1 MRHGHGESLLYEL
14 DMSNAK
20 PTEYRLSLIADLN
33 RWRTFVVIA
42 ELGSLT
48 RAALSLDS
56 NQSLLSRQLNA
67 LERECGARLFNRTG
81 RGVELSDVG
90 MRILP
95 QVRQLLGNAEALEK
109 DIVGEAREPAG
120 QVTIGSLT
128 SISVSLIG
136 PLFTAIRARHP
147 AIKLKVLEGS
157 SGQLEEWLNEERI
170 DIGILYRYGNSLPEQ
185 EQALATLD
193 SYLIGCAGDTVTST
207 PEVPFAALHEL
218 PLILPSPPH
227 GLRGVLDTMARREG
241 ILLNP
246 AIDGNSL
253 QLQKLLVEHEKLYAV
268 LPLHAVWSEREA
280 GRLQAA
286 RIVSPSMQQTI
297 SMALARSKGPSRAVT
312 AVTAQITDLVDQM
325 ANKGMW
331 HPGPME

>member
-1 MRHGHGESLLYEL
+1 
-14 DMSNAK
+14 MSHAK
-20 PTEYRLSLIADLN
+20 PTEYRLSLTADLN
-33 RWRTFVVIA
+33 RWRTFLTIA

-48 RAALSLDS
+48 RAAYFLDS

-67 LERECGARLFNRTG
+67 LERECGSRLFNRTG

-90 MRILP
+90 VRILP
-95 QVRQLLGNAEALEK
+95 QVQQLLGSAEALQKEIIG
-109 DIVGEAREPAG
+109 DAREPAG

-128 SISVSLIG
+128 SISISLIG
-136 PLFTAIRARHP
+136 PLFTVIRERYP

-157 SGQLEEWLNEERI
+157 SGQLEEWLNEERV
-170 DIGILYRYGNSLPEQ
+170 DIGILYRYGTSLSEHEQ
-185 EQALATLD
+185 VLATLD
-193 SYLIGCAGDTVTST
+193 SYLIGCAGDKITSAS
-207 PEVPFAALHEL
+207 EVIFAALHEL

-241 ILLNP
+241 ISLNP

-286 RIVSPSMQQTI
+286 RIVSPSLQQTI

-312 AVTAQITDLVDQM
+312 AVTAQITDLVDAM
-325 ANKGMW
+325 AIKGMW
-331 HPGPME
+331 RLGPTE

>member
-1 MRHGHGESLLYEL
+1 
-14 DMSNAK
+14 MSNTK
-20 PTEYRLSLIADLN
+20 LTEYRLSFTSDLN
-33 RWRTFVVIA
+33 RWRTFLVIA

-48 RAALSLDS
+48 RAAHSLDS

-90 MRILP
+90 IRILP
-95 QVRQLLGNAEALEK
+95 QVRQLLGSAEALEK
-109 DIVGEAREPAG
+109 GVIGEAREPAG
-120 QVTIGSLT
+120 QVTIGSLS

-136 PLFTAIRARHP
+136 PLFTTIRERYP

-157 SGQLEEWLNEERI
+157 SGQLEEWLNEERV
-170 DIGILYRYGNSLPEQ
+170 DIGILYRYGSSLPEQ

-193 SYLIGCAGDTVTST
+193 SYLIGCTGDAVTSAS
-207 PEVPFAALHEL
+207 EVTFSALHEL

-241 ILLNP
+241 ISLNP

-280 GRLQAA
+280 GRIQAA

-297 SMALARSKGPSRAVT
+297 SMALARSKGPSRAVM
-312 AVTAQITDLVDQM
+312 AVTARITDLVNEM
-325 ANKGMW
+325 AKKGMW
-331 HPGPME
+331 HPSLTE